1 MFLKTLKLKPRP
13 LVGGLL
19 LAMSLM
25 ANAGITLTT
34 GAETNLGDV
43 FNQIQAQSDYKFFY
57 DDDIAKMKAKTV
69 DIKDQDVDNALK
81 TLFSGT
87 DISYVVKDKVV
98 YIKKGNSAGSKEG
111 NAKKSTGKLHKV
123 SGVILD
129 EYGDPLIGAAVK
141 IKGTTIGVT
150 TDFDG
155 NYTLETTEANPVL
168 ECSYVGYK
176 TIDIPVDGRA
186 TVDFAMAPDSQ
197 MLDEVVV
204 TALGIK
210 REQKSLSYNVQQLK
224 GDALSENKD
233 ANFINGLAG
242 KVAGV
247 NINASSSGVGG
258 ISKVVMRGTKSIM
271 QSSNAL

>member
-168 ECSYVGYK
+168 ECS
-176 TIDIPVDGRA
+176 
-186 TVDFAMAPDSQ
+186 
-197 MLDEVVV
+197 
-204 TALGIK
+204 
-210 REQKSLSYNVQQLK
+210 
-224 GDALSENKD
+224 
-233 ANFINGLAG
+233 
-242 KVAGV
+242 
-247 NINASSSGVGG
+247 
-258 ISKVVMRGTKSIM
+258 
-271 QSSNAL
+271 